1 MNNQPVS
8 ERRFIRINLYLTQLL
23 LLAVALT
30 LSLYVH
36 GVEQTIDYF
45 HLPDSMTLLWASLF
59 AALIA
64 GGAILMEH
72 VLPKDWMNDGGMNRL
87 VFSHLSK
94 LEIVIVCLMV
104 GIAEEWL
111 FRGVIQPFLGNGW
124 TSGLFTLLHVRYL
137 RKPLLIIGVYA
148 ISYMLG
154 YLFEWSNGLLAPML
168 AHTLI
173 DLVQAFYLKRMIEQ
187 ERRM

>member
-1 MNNQPVS
+1 
-8 ERRFIRINLYLTQLL
+8 
-23 LLAVALT
+23 
-30 LSLYVH
+30 
-36 GVEQTIDYF
+36 
-45 HLPDSMTLLWASLF
+45 
-59 AALIA
+59 
-64 GGAILMEH
+64 
-72 VLPKDWMNDGGMNRL
+72 
-87 VFSHLSK
+87 
-94 LEIVIVCLMV
+94 
-104 GIAEEWL
+104 
-111 FRGVIQPFLGNGW
+111 